1 VRVTGPSSP
10 KIGKNNVCV
19 LEEFEEIEL

>member
-1 VRVTGPSSP
+1 VKVTGPSSP

-19 LEEFEEIEL
+19 LGEFEEIEL

>member
-1 VRVTGPSSP
+1 VRVTGTSSP
-10 KIGKNNVCV
+10 KIGKNNVYV